1 MSTLGTIR
9 LLFSL
14 EGLGQHLKLKNHP
27 GISLLELPAHSFVVI
42 ALKYLPI
49 LPAFGLSTS

>member
-14 EGLGQHLKLKNHP
+14 KGLGQHLKKNHP
-27 GISLLELPAHSFVVI
+27 SISLLELPAHSFVVI